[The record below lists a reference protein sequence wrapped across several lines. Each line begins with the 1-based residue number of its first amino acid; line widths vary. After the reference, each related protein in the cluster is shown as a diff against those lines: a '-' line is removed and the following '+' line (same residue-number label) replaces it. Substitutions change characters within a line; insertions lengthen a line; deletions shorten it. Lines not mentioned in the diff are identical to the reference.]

1 MNFRGD
7 MNTELF
13 CKGSE
18 EVWNERIRELHN
30 NNEEEVLKV
39 LMKIKSGKSAILDGN
54 VDELLKQE
62 EVILVKQPKRL
73 LTKCLNNANGTEDS
87 RVPCI
92 VSICRGKE

>member
-1 MNFRGD
+1 MEKYLDELMNFRGD

-13 CKGSE
+13 CIGSE
-18 EVWNERIRELHN
+18 EVWNERRRELHN

-62 EVILVKQPKRL
+62 EVILVK
-73 LTKCLNNANGTEDS
+73 
-87 RVPCI
+87 
-92 VSICRGKE
+92 

>member
-30 NNEEEVLKV
+30 NNEDSGEGSVVSNRDKVEE
-39 LMKIKSGKSAILDGN
+39 
-54 VDELLKQE
+54 
-62 EVILVKQPKRL
+62 
-73 LTKCLNNANGTEDS
+73 T
-87 RVPCI
+87 
-92 VSICRGKE
+92 